1 MNIEEEKPI
10 VIKDENQDKLTESST
25 SNESIPSEA
34 TTVVSDGSEPQTVS
48 TDMGMSSE
56 NSEPVDSQPN
66 SEQTSDSNGSETQPP
81 AGSETQPPA
90 GPEAE
95 PTIETEPQPIAIP
108 VNENKPESKTKKHY
122 DQIINKANNVKSQ
135 FTKKRR
141 TMSSW
146 DDKEKQEWR
155 VKLSD
160 TLINIIRQSKNK
172 NTLKHH
178 HGKLKSMRNLFN
190 YYLNNLSNSGQPKK
204 TKSKNSKISKNNLGN
219 KNFRKNL
226 P

>member
-1 MNIEEEKPI
+1 MNTEEEKHI
-10 VIKDENQDKLTESST
+10 VITDKNQNKLAESST

-66 SEQTSDSNGSETQPP
+66 SEQTSDSNGSESQPPAGSETQPP

-90 GPEAE
+90 GSETQPPAGS
-95 PTIETEPQPIAIP
+95 ETEPQPIAIP

-141 TMSSW
+141 TMSTW

-204 TKSKNSKISKNNLGN
+204 TKSKNSKISK
-219 KNFRKNL
+219 K
-226 P
+226 

>member
-1 MNIEEEKPI
+1 MNTEEEKPV
-10 VIKDENQDKLTESST
+10 VIKDENEDKLAEPST

-66 SEQTSDSNGSETQPP
+66 SEQMSDSNVSELQPST
-81 AGSETQPPA
+81 GSETQPPA

-95 PTIETEPQPIAIP
+95 PTAETEPQPIAIP

-141 TMSSW
+141 TMSTW

-204 TKSKNSKISKNNLGN
+204 TKSKNSKISK
-219 KNFRKNL
+219 K
-226 P
+226 

>member
-1 MNIEEEKPI
+1 MNTEEEKPV
-10 VIKDENQDKLTESST
+10 VIKDENEDKLAEPSI

-56 NSEPVDSQPN
+56 NFEPVDSQPN
-66 SEQTSDSNGSETQPP
+66 SEQMSDSNVSEAQPP

-90 GPEAE
+90 GS
-95 PTIETEPQPIAIP
+95 ETEPQPIAIP
-108 VNENKPESKTKKHY
+108 VKESKPESKTKKHY
-122 DQIINKANNVKSQ
+122 DHIINKANNVKSQ

-141 TMSSW
+141 TMSTW

-190 YYLNNLSNSGQPKK
+190 YYLNSLSSSSSKQPKK
-204 TKSKNSKISKNNLGN
+204 TKSKNSKLSK
-219 KNFRKNL
+219 KII
-226 P
+226 